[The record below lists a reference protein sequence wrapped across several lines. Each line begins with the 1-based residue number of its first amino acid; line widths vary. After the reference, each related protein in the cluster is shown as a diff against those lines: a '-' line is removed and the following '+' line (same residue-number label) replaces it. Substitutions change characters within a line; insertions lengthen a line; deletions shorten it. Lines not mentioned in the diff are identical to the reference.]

1 MDDLEKLYKAQE
13 SGINVSVWVEIDGVE
28 EDIFTMYDVYANPFK
43 LGDVIHVNVEEFFPR
58 DLERYKKVVK
68 ESFTKTNNERI
79 KKFHLKEVELIKEG
93 KYIRTKGLDKPRLNI
108 EYFGKFV

>member
-43 LGDVIHVNVEEFFPR
+43 LGDVIHVNVEEFYPR
-58 DLERYKKVVK
+58 DLEKYNEEFREKL
-68 ESFTKTNNERI
+68 TKTNNERR
-79 KKFHLKEVELIKEG
+79 KNFHLKEVELIKER
-93 KYIRTKGLDKPRLNI
+93 KYIRTELLDKPRLNI